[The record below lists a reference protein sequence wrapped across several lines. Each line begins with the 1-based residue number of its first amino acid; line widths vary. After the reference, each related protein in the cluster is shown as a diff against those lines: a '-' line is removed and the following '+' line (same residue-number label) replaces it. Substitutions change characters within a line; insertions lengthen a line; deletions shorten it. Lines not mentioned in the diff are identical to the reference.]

1 MLVSVQG
8 TLCKGVKK
16 STLGSL
22 LVAFSGTLMG
32 NHDYFYKNDTII
44 SEHGL
49 TTDPYTILCHG
60 KIMCSGYHLTF
71 SMALN
76 IWENNILIHG
86 FVYDLLNQNIKF
98 TLTTSLKLIV
108 ELVPIIVPR

>member
-16 STLGSL
+16 SALGSL

-32 NHDYFYKNDTII
+32 NSDDFFYKNDTILG
-44 SEHGL
+44 EHGL
-49 TTDPYTILCHG
+49 TTDPYIPW
-60 KIMCSGYHLTF
+60 KIMCSCYHLNVLYGSKF
-71 SMALN
+71 L
-76 IWENNILIHG
+76 IKKILSHG
-86 FVYDLLNQNIKF
+86 FVYDLLNQSIKF
-98 TLTTSLKLIV
+98 TLTTSLKLLV

>member
-32 NHDYFYKNDTII
+32 NSDDFFYKNDTILG
-44 SEHGL
+44 EHGL
-49 TTDPYTILCHG
+49 TTDPYIISCH
-60 KIMCSGYHLTF
+60 KKYIVFWLYF
-71 SMALN
+71 
-76 IWENNILIHG
+76 
-86 FVYDLLNQNIKF
+86 KR
-98 TLTTSLKLIV
+98 SLWL
-108 ELVPIIVPR
+108 